1 MSGISSSSPLPSPS
15 PRLVKGYKAQSALV
29 MAQLERLLR
38 DMHARHESAIVEG
51 VHLSLSLVIPLML
64 ALPDALIVPFLVTIS
79 NEAKHRE
86 RFAVRAKYMSLT
98 PEANRYVRYF
108 GHIRTIQDY
117 LMSRAARFAVPM
129 LNNTNVDRSVDVMHA
144 TALGCARRMA
154 LDGEP
159 LLQGEKC
166 VMVHTEFEAHTR
178 ERGAWSSKSMLAVI
192 RSRARDQ
199 SGTMSDSSALTGG
212 EEGLDD
218 EPLGPEVD
226 VLAATAGLSLERG
239 PASSDEDVPAAAAEV
254 HRADSSDTGF
264 TSEMGSVLES
274 QASEEEADT
283 APSVGRPRPGRL
295 ETLIE

>member
-1 MSGISSSSPLPSPS
+1 
-15 PRLVKGYKAQSALV
+15 

-159 LLQGEKC
+159 LLQGDKC

-192 RSRARDQ
+192 RSRARDT
-199 SGTMSDSSALTGG
+199 SGTVSDSSALTVG

-218 EPLGPEVD
+218 EPLGLEEVD

-239 PASSDEDVPAAAAEV
+239 PASSDEDVPAAAADV
-254 HRADSSDTGF
+254 QRADSSDAGF

-274 QASEEEADT
+274 QASEEEADAVPT
-283 APSVGRPRPGRL
+283 VGRPRPGRL

>member
-1 MSGISSSSPLPSPS
+1 MPDNSSLSIPFT
-15 PRLVKGYKAQSALV
+15 PRPVKGYKAQSALV

-144 TALGCARRMA
+144 AALGCARRMA

-159 LLQGEKC
+159 LLQGDKC

-199 SGTMSDSSALTGG
+199 SGTVSDSSALTGG

-218 EPLGPEVD
+218 EPLGPEEVD
-226 VLAATAGLSLERG
+226 GLAASLPGLSLERD
-239 PASSDEDVPAAAAEV
+239 PVSSDEDVPAAAAEV

-274 QASEEEADT
+274 QASEEEET
-283 APSVGRPRPGRL
+283 PVGRPRPGRL